1 MNNNHLVV
9 KSNALI
15 ECKTKMTA
23 LEQKIIGVLAS
34 EISPCDEDFKDYEFS
49 IKEFINLAGTNET
62 AIYKQIHESA
72 RRLMQ
77 KIVTFKRGNRTVTTA
92 FLSSATTI
100 DGEGKIILR
109 FDPSLKPELLNL
121 KKIFTEY
128 RLEHILKLK
137 SSHSIRIYELLKQ
150 YERIRKRELEID
162 EFKSLLG
169 IGEGY
174 DRFYDFERYVLE
186 PAKAEINEKTDIAIT
201 YSKIKSGRRISK
213 IAFTIE
219 PKFIDEEKEKLKL
232 YKENGIFDFEGVKAK
247 SGLVNHKFNDKQILE
262 LYEIATRNVE
272 GTNITPYDYIN
283 KNREYCEDKGKDKI
297 FNYLKGALEKDYAR
311 ALWQLTIE
319 DVI

>member
-1 MNNNHLVV
+1 MNNNNLVV

-23 LEQKIIGVLAS
+23 LEQKIISVLAS
-34 EISPCDEDFKDYEFS
+34 EISPSDEDFKDYEFS
-49 IKEFINLAGTNET
+49 IKEFISLAGTNET

-77 KIVTFKRGNRTVTTA
+77 KIVTFKRGNRTITTA

-121 KKIFTEY
+121 KKLFTEY

-150 YERIRKRELEID
+150 YERIKKREIEID
-162 EFKSLLG
+162 EFKNLLG

-186 PAKAEINEKTDIAIT
+186 PSKVEINEKTDIFIT
-201 YSKIKSGRRISK
+201 YSKIKSGRKITK

-219 PKFIDEEKEKLKL
+219 PKVINDNLNAIRSIYSEEQLQDMKKRC
-232 YKENGIFDFEGVKAK
+232 
-247 SGLVNHKFNDKQILE
+247 GLTNEKFNDAQVME
-262 LYEIATRNVE
+262 LYGIAVE
-272 GTNITPYDYIN
+272 KNTDDISPYEYI
-283 KNREYCEDKGKDKI
+283 RL
-297 FNYLKGALEKDYAR
+297 NYLNMIEKGNVKNKFAWLKKALKEDYAN
-311 ALWQLTIE
+311 AVSQISLNYYIG
-319 DVI
+319 